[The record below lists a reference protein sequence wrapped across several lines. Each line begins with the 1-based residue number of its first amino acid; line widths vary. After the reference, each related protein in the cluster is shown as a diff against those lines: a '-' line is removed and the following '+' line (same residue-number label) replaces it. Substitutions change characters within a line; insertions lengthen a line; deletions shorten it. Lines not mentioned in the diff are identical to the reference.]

1 MFLTCMYYK
10 IICATKYIFTRVN
23 KNTKTECLFFIIM
36 SFLKVITNRFTHAPT
51 LILLICEVS
60 VYLMKV
66 FFSLPELK
74 NKLFVTNE
82 LGYVQSMTSDDVCT
96 VCNRNTRSFNHELSL
111 CLSSYNLNDTVPL
124 NIL

>member
-1 MFLTCMYYK
+1 
-10 IICATKYIFTRVN
+10 
-23 KNTKTECLFFIIM
+23 M

-51 LILLICEVS
+51 FIFLICEVS
-60 VYLMKV
+60 VYFMKD
-66 FFSLPELK
+66 FFVTRIKKK

-82 LGYVQSMTSDDVCT
+82 LGYVQSMTSDDACT
-96 VCNRNTRSFNHELSL
+96 VYNRNTRSFNHELSL